1 MSRVFSL
8 AKPLSLATLGILVG
22 IFAASAATPQ
32 PQAAAPVSPVTHTY
46 GAFWQVGNGYFSTL
60 VLKNN
65 DPRNAVSAQATLF
78 GSTGQAA
85 GVAPIQIAA
94 NGVNRIDLSTLAGPH
109 GGSGGLILQFT
120 GPVSQFSG
128 KVVITNTQSGASA
141 ELPLHGGYRYDT
153 ENALYAPWWLP
164 DGGTEGRITL
174 FNASAQSL
182 IVSPSIVV
190 KGAEQAG
197 NKVRLAPYETTQLSL
212 SDLLGASHEVS
223 GAVVLR
229 YSGSP
234 HGLHPAL
241 LLENKSTGFWLAS
254 NFNAKHAQLANQPTT
269 WQFPDV
275 RFGNASP
282 NVQDGVLVETYALL
296 TNGTASRL
304 SPQLTLYYGVRG
316 KATKAELPVPSL
328 APLETRLIDLSQ
340 VVSAGLLPPSASEVG
355 LSAAH
360 SGLPGDLA
368 VNIFSV
374 GKTNNLVFRAMGT
387 VLPTAV
393 VDASYWNTATNVCLL
408 PRVQND
414 GSTMATGQVAVYYPT
429 GFGVDSYVLPALSV
443 AGGKSR
449 GLALK
454 QDLQAG
460 IPDQSG
466 TVVPGGT
473 TSGMLTLAA
482 VNGIGNSASGS
493 AAAVDAEC
501 KTAETCATAATASS
515 GAPSSASSGLHL
527 IAPPTCGA
535 GPPVIT
541 SVSPTGAP
549 FDTDNTVDIFGD
561 NLDDPAITVN
571 ITGGIS
577 ATIQSATSTE
587 IVATFNTGG
596 ETTVGTQDLFLI
608 SDYGHSNSEDF
619 EVGDPTPKI
628 TSVSSPWTA
637 GATTLVTVTGTG
649 FGSQQGTVTLSD
661 TINITAPQIVTW
673 ADSGQP
679 GGAKITFNIT
689 VAACTGN
696 ESVTVSVT
704 SKGYSGSGFV
714 ASTSGQSP
722 TGTDTNAAIVTPQ
735 PTITGGKTVWYF
747 KGQNPAASAY
757 PISVALSSSGGSS
770 TTWSVSQADA
780 KINLSTTSGATTTVT
795 PTGSH
800 FSASV
805 GDIKVSASIGGGSPC
820 GSFAMSAKMP
830 WKLSLVSRVTSAYGT
845 VYLTTITYNLLD
857 NLSSVMSSSMADN
870 EVLGT
875 YVSLNGSN
883 WASFPMSGGS
893 GVTPVADKLAPNGSS
908 SLTPKPK
915 YDGNP
920 GTGTTP
926 YMSAPQKIYV
936 GSSTSGSGVLVQT
949 NTQTF
954 YLDNGNHTSIVSPA
968 QPPH

>member
-22 IFAASAATPQ
+22 IFTASAATPQ
-32 PQAAAPVSPVTHTY
+32 PQVAAPVSPVTHTY
-46 GAFWQVGNGYFSTL
+46 GAFWQVGNGYSSTL

-78 GSTGQAA
+78 GSSGQAA
-85 GVAPIQIAA
+85 GVSQIQIAA
-94 NGVNRIDLSTLAGPH
+94 NGVNRIDLSTLAGAH
-109 GGSGGLILQFT
+109 GGSGGLMLQFT
-120 GPVSQFSG
+120 GPVSQFAG

-164 DGGTEGRITL
+164 DGGTEGRIAL

-182 IVSPSIVV
+182 IVSPSIVL

-304 SPQLTLYYGVRG
+304 SPQLTVYYGVRG

-340 VVSAGLLPPSASEVG
+340 VVSAGLIPPSASEVG

-374 GKTNNLVFRAMGT
+374 GKTNNLVFKALGT

-393 VDASYWNTATNVCLL
+393 VDASYWNTASNVCLL

-414 GSTMATGQVAVYYPT
+414 SSTTATGQVAVYYPT
-429 GFGVDSYVLPALSV
+429 AFGVDSYILPALSV

-482 VNGIGNSASGS
+482 VNGIGSSPSGS
-493 AAAVDAEC
+493 AVDAEC
-501 KTAETCATAATASS
+501 KTAETCAAAATASS
-515 GAPSSASSGLHL
+515 GAPSSAGSGLHL

-535 GPPVIT
+535 GPPTIT

-549 FDTDNTVDIFGD
+549 FDTDNTVYIYGD
-561 NLDDPAITVN
+561 NLDDPAITVSV
-571 ITGGIS
+571 TGGITAS
-577 ATIQSATSTE
+577 IQSATSTE
-587 IVATFNTGG
+587 IVATLDTGG

-619 EVGDPTPKI
+619 EVGDPTPSI
-628 TSVSSPWTA
+628 SSISPPIWQA
-637 GATTLVTVTGTG
+637 GQNTPVTITGTG
-649 FGSQQGTVTLSD
+649 FGSVQGTVTISDSTLSW
-661 TINITAPQIVTW
+661 TPGTW
-673 ADSGQP
+673 TDNGTP
-679 GGAKITFNIT
+679 GGATITGT
-689 VAACTGN
+689 VAVPGPTPL
-696 ESVTVSVT
+696 EYPTVTVT
-704 SKGYSGSGFV
+704 SKGYNGSGFV
-714 ASTSGQSP
+714 QSTSGQSP
-722 TGTDTNAAIVTPQ
+722 KSQPSTVQVQPIKVTISGPN
-735 PTITGGKTVWYF
+735 TVWWF
-747 KGQNPAASAY
+747 SGQNPSGY
-757 PISVALSSSGGSS
+757 STSITLTSSGGAS
-770 TTWSVSQADA
+770 TTWAV
-780 KINLSTTSGATTTVT
+780 TSGATKVKLSATSGASTNVT
-795 PTGSH
+795 SSGTA
-800 FSASV
+800 FSSAV
-805 GDIKVSASIGGGSPC
+805 GDIKITATVSG
-820 GSFAMSAKMP
+820 
-830 WKLSLVSRVTSAYGT
+830 V
-845 VYLTTITYNLLD
+845 
-857 NLSSVMSSSMADN
+857 SSSPFAITSRKPYRLVKGIITQGCDTTYGYSDLLNYQIQDQLLVNLPNNVPIGENWTAPAVQDYAGNNWGWPTAGSTNAVAAAFADHITGRAISGA
-870 EVLGT
+870 VPVPVCSGT
-875 YVSLNGSN
+875 ATKVQHRNQS
-883 WASFPMSGGS
+883 W
-893 GVTPVADKLAPNGSS
+893 
-908 SLTPKPK
+908 
-915 YDGNP
+915 
-920 GTGTTP
+920 
-926 YMSAPQKIYV
+926 YV
-936 GSSTSGSGVLVQT
+936 GSLTIGVGVLVQT
-949 NTQTF
+949 DVLYRYTQHGEH
-954 YLDNGNHTSIVSPA
+954 DSIVSP
-968 QPPH
+968 P